1 MVAIDALRQEGDA
14 MRNQREEKL
23 VGLPLASQY
32 PVLLYKQLLDCGSHE
47 LTCGRVDGKFKKV

>member
-1 MVAIDALRQEGDA
+1 MVAIEALRQEV
-14 MRNQREEKL
+14 MQWETKEKL
-23 VGLPLASQY
+23 GLPLTSQY

>member
-1 MVAIDALRQEGDA
+1 

-23 VGLPLASQY
+23 GLPLASQY
-32 PVLLYKQLLDCGSHE
+32 PVLLYKQLLDCGCHE